1 MGKDTKAVYCAEDLW
16 VRTQDRG
23 TAGKDTKEV
32 YRAEE
37 QQVRTQRQ
45 FIGQG
50 NSG

>member
-1 MGKDTKAVYCAEDLW
+1 MGKDTKAVYWTEDLW

-37 QQVRTQRQ
+37 QQVRTQRK